1 MARSGVAGWLW
12 VFNND
17 FHDLRDLRDHCVAAV
32 QTSIFVGHE
41 NKITCSGVGLLF
53 PAGEALNPS

>member
-1 MARSGVAGWLW
+1 MW

-17 FHDLRDLRDHCVAAV
+17 FHDLRDHCVAAV